1 MLLTI
6 VCHREGGMIRGGVR
20 HGRVAEHMVTRFTPD
35 QLREL
40 IAEPNITVVVG
51 RPLTSVDIAQIE
63 EARAAEAKAATRERN
78 TPPGKEGEQAAGV
91 AEGNGAPAAAKKTR

>member
-1 MLLTI
+1 MQLTI

-20 HGRVAEHMVTRFTPD
+20 HGRVAEHLVGRFTPD

-51 RPLTSVDIAQIE
+51 RPLTSVDIARIE
-63 EARAAEAKAATRERN
+63 EERAAEAKAETRERN
-78 TPPGKEGEQAAGV
+78 KMPVEEGKAAGV
-91 AEGNGAPAAAKKTR
+91 VEANGTPAAKRAR